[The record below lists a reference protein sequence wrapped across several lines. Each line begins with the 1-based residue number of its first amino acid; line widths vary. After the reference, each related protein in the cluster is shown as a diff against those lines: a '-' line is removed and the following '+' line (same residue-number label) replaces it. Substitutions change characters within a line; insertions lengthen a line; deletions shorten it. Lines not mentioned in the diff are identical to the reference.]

1 MFKRAS
7 RIAGFYGCTWRANCS
22 QRSKGKNEPG
32 RCNGSGGAGAIG
44 IAGSVRRGKQEVG
57 DLEIVCIPRRIW
69 EMDGGPSE
77 LFPGEPRLARDPG
90 VVPVREETDLY
101 RLLGL
106 EWRVPENRR

>member
-1 MFKRAS
+1 
-7 RIAGFYGCTWRANCS
+7 
-22 QRSKGKNEPG
+22 
-32 RCNGSGGAGAIG
+32 
-44 IAGSVRRGKQEVG
+44 
-57 DLEIVCIPRRIW
+57 
-69 EMDGGPSE
+69 MDGGPSE